1 MRTVDPARHR
11 ARRRHIVNAAA
22 ELFAA
27 KGFERTTTAEI
38 CKAAGMSAGNLFHY
52 FPNKRAIF
60 HAVFEDDEH
69 GEADRH
75 DQHGEQVRY
84 DGHDRHGECEN
95 APTKYERLAAARA
108 ADDPLTALLDTVDL
122 LTAPAREPLAPA
134 LVMEAMIQAYR
145 DPELEALLSR
155 DNDEERST
163 LTTVLRNA
171 AAAGQIDPDLDPDD
185 TAAWVMALI
194 AALYI
199 NAATDPSFSPAD
211 QLPTLR
217 LIIQRFLRPDAVPE
231 RATTAGTVTA
241 GATTGGPFPGR

>member
-1 MRTVDPARHR
+1 MRRVDPARHR

-22 ELFAA
+22 ELFAV

-60 HAVFEDDEH
+60 YAVFEDEEH
-69 GEADRH
+69 
-75 DQHGEQVRY
+75 
-84 DGHDRHGECEN
+84 DGI
-95 APTKYERLAAARA
+95 TKAERLAAART
-108 ADDPLTALLDTVDL
+108 ADDPWSALLDTVDL
-122 LTAPAREPLAPA
+122 LAAPATEPLVPA

-163 LTTVLRNA
+163 ITTLLHNA
-171 AAAGQIDPDLDPDD
+171 AAAGLIDPALDPDD
-185 TAAWVMALI
+185 TTAWIMALI
-194 AALYI
+194 AALYTS
-199 NAATDPSFSPAD
+199 AATDPSFAPAA

-217 LIIQRFLRPDAVPE
+217 LILHRFLRPDTHQEPE
-231 RATTAGTVTA
+231 RHTGT
-241 GATTGGPFPGR
+241 P

>member
-1 MRTVDPARHR
+1 MRTVDPARR
-11 ARRRHIVNAAA
+11 QARRRHIINAAT
-22 ELFAA
+22 ELFAV

-38 CKAAGMSAGNLFHY
+38 CKTAGMSAGNLFHY

-69 GEADRH
+69 
-75 DQHGEQVRY
+75 
-84 DGHDRHGECEN
+84 DG
-95 APTKYERLAAARA
+95 ATKTERFAAART
-108 ADDPLTALLDTVDL
+108 ADDPWTALLDTVDL
-122 LTAPAREPLAPA
+122 LAAPAAEPLVPA

-163 LTTVLRNA
+163 ITALLHNA
-171 AAAGQIDPDLDPDD
+171 AAAGQIDPALDPDN

-194 AALYI
+194 ASLYTS
-199 NAATDPSFSPAD
+199 AATDPTFSPAD

-217 LIIQRFLRPDAVPE
+217 LILHRFLRPNTHQEPE
-231 RATTAGTVTA
+231 R
-241 GATTGGPFPGR
+241 

>member
-1 MRTVDPARHR
+1 MRTVDPARHQ
-11 ARRRHIVNAAA
+11 ARRRHIINAAA

-69 GEADRH
+69 
-75 DQHGEQVRY
+75 
-84 DGHDRHGECEN
+84 DG
-95 APTKYERLAAARA
+95 ATKAERFAAART
-108 ADDPLTALLDTVDL
+108 ADDPWTALLDTVDL
-122 LTAPAREPLAPA
+122 LAAPAAEPLVPA

-163 LTTVLRNA
+163 ITALLHNA
-171 AAAGQIDPDLDPDD
+171 AAAGQIDPALDPDN

-194 AALYI
+194 AALYTS
-199 NAATDPSFSPAD
+199 AATDPTFSPAG

-217 LIIQRFLRPDAVPE
+217 LILHRFLRPNTHQEPE
-231 RATTAGTVTA
+231 R
-241 GATTGGPFPGR
+241 

>member
-69 GEADRH
+69 DSA
-75 DQHGEQVRY
+75 
-84 DGHDRHGECEN
+84 
-95 APTKYERLAAARA
+95 TKAERLATARA
-108 ADDPLTALLDTVDL
+108 ADDPWTALLDIVDL
-122 LTAPAREPLAPA
+122 LAAPAMEPLAPA

-145 DPELEALLSR
+145 DPDLEAQLSR
-155 DNDEERST
+155 DDDEERST
-163 LTTVLRNA
+163 IIALLRNA
-171 AAAGQIDPDLDPDD
+171 AAAGQIDPALNPDD

-194 AALYI
+194 ATLYTS
-199 NAATDPSFSPAD
+199 AATNPSFSPAD
-211 QLPTLR
+211 QIPTLR
-217 LIIQRFLRPDAVPE
+217 LILHRFLRPHIAP
-231 RATTAGTVTA
+231 
-241 GATTGGPFPGR
+241 

>member
-1 MRTVDPARHR
+1 MRTVDPARHQ
-11 ARRRHIVNAAA
+11 ARRRHIINAAA

-69 GEADRH
+69 
-75 DQHGEQVRY
+75 
-84 DGHDRHGECEN
+84 DG
-95 APTKYERLAAARA
+95 ATKAERLAAART
-108 ADDPLTALLDTVDL
+108 ADDPWTALLDTVDL
-122 LTAPAREPLAPA
+122 LAAPAAEPLIPA
-134 LVMEAMIQAYR
+134 LVMEAMVQAYR
-145 DPELEALLSR
+145 DPDLEALLSR

-163 LTTVLRNA
+163 ITALLHNA
-171 AAAGQIDPDLDPDD
+171 AAAGQIDPALDPDD

-194 AALYI
+194 AALYTS
-199 NAATDPSFSPAD
+199 AATDPTFSPAD

-217 LIIQRFLRPDAVPE
+217 LILHRFLRPNTHQEPE
-231 RATTAGTVTA
+231 R
-241 GATTGGPFPGR
+241 